1 MHFVEDDENKHSH
14 TQIQSIKSRMEKA
27 MKRHSASA
35 NPPSL
40 IADDEEIII
49 NWNDE
54 GKMTSSVCTEKRK
67 ETALKEATKDELLGK
82 LSPIQVQ
89 TLACPGKEQSRNQA
103 QGGKNSEIFQ
113 NKTACT

>member
-1 MHFVEDDENKHSH
+1 
-14 TQIQSIKSRMEKA
+14 MEKA

-54 GKMTSSVCTEKRK
+54 GKMTSNVCTEKHK
-67 ETALKEATKDELLGK
+67 ETALKEAINDELLGK
-82 LSPIQVQ
+82 LFPKQVQ
-89 TLACPGKEQSRNQA
+89 TLASPGKEQLRNQA
-103 QGGKNSEIFQ
+103 QGGKNSEILK